1 MTLTCENKRLT
12 ITILL
17 YLSVVILSCVL
28 QLASRRRGQTWCLST
43 TVDPPLPPCCQPK
56 LAGELRE
63 GNQAVS
69 GQVGIVI
76 GLKHAD
82 LILLAGHWGMLGH
95 EAK

>member
-1 MTLTCENKRLT
+1 M
-12 ITILL
+12 
-17 YLSVVILSCVL
+17 ILSCIL
-28 QLASRRRGQTWCLST
+28 QLASRRRGWTWRLPA
-43 TVDPPLPPCCQPK
+43 TVDPPLPPCCQPR

-63 GNQAVS
+63 GNLAVL